1 MNYSFPLLLTGY
13 AKHLERYFSSVSEQE
28 EDLGDC
34 ATSFHEVLIAALTEY
49 GDIMRDSSF
58 TVGDLSGNQICS
70 MVSQLVVA
78 EKEVAAEADLRHKIR
93 RHFFPGYW
101 ELLSP
106 NIPSPP
112 VGEVASAI
120 KSTCPSK

>member
-1 MNYSFPLLLTGY
+1 MNYSFPHLLSGY

-28 EDLGDC
+28 EDLGDY

-58 TVGDLSGNQICS
+58 TVGDLSGNQVCS
-70 MVSQLVVA
+70 MVSQLVSA
-78 EKEVAAEADLRHKIR
+78 EKEVAAEADLRYKIR
-93 RHFFPGYW
+93 RHFFPGYL

-112 VGEVASAI
+112 VGEVAAAI